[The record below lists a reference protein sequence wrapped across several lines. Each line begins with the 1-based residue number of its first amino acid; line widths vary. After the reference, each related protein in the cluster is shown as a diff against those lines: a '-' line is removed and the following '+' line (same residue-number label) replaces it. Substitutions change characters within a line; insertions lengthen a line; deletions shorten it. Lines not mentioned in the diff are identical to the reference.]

1 MENNYTLIPLQ
12 AMVHGISIAVIVL
25 VWQVMRPTQHPNPA
39 RPAPW
44 AGSNTLPGT
53 APAKYAPHI
62 ARPCIPEVWSVPVLT
77 GITGPPGTPELQL
90 VPGPRVHPEI

>member
-1 MENNYTLIPLQ
+1 MENNSKLISFQ

-44 AGSNTLPGT
+44 AGSNTLPGM
-53 APAKYAPHI
+53 APASYAPHI
-62 ARPCIPEVWSVPVLT
+62 ARPCIPEV
-77 GITGPPGTPELQL
+77 
-90 VPGPRVHPEI
+90 